1 MPLHYIDNNRLGTD
15 GKISTRDGREII
27 ISGRSKNFA
36 SSALWEASAPGSNTN
51 AKALYGT
58 DFSVN
63 GDGNFRE
70 LRTDPWGSPA
80 LVWVS
85 KNNDT
90 ASDADGGW
98 NKNVYGINPTRKHL
112 SFVYFRRVSSS
123 SNGRFYH
130 GCAPNTENL
139 DGVLHPNPYFNY
151 PLLAVLVKN
160 KWYLSIGVIHEAG
173 YTGGYSGLA
182 GVYLVNGGNG
192 VKELTSYEYRN
203 AGVTRQLHR
212 TFLYYSTEPQDEVE
226 WWGLGFYEMDG
237 TEPPLSQLLT
247 GFTQ

>member
-1 MPLHYIDNNRLGTD
+1 MPLHYQNNNHSGAD
-15 GKISTRDGREII
+15 GKISTRDGYEII

-36 SSALWEASAPGSNTN
+36 SAALWDASAPGSNTN

-58 DFSVN
+58 GFSVN

-112 SFVYFRRVSSS
+112 SFVYFRRVS
-123 SNGRFYH
+123 NGVSGSIYH
-130 GCAPNTENL
+130 GCSQNNTENL
-139 DGVLHPNPYFNY
+139 NGSVNGNPYFYYANIAS
-151 PLLAVLVKN
+151 LELN
-160 KWYLSIGVIHEAG
+160 GWYLSFGIIHESG
-173 YTGGYSGLA
+173 YSGGYSGLSGLYRISDGTKLLA
-182 GVYLVNGGNG
+182 S
-192 VKELTSYEYRN
+192 TEYRQRATITN
-203 AGVTRQLHR
+203 QVHR
-212 TFLYYSTEPQDEVE
+212 SYLFYSTDLLTEIE
-226 WWGLGFYEMDG
+226 WWGPGFYEMDG
-237 TEPPLSQLLT
+237 TEPTLKQLLR
-247 GFTQ
+247 GG